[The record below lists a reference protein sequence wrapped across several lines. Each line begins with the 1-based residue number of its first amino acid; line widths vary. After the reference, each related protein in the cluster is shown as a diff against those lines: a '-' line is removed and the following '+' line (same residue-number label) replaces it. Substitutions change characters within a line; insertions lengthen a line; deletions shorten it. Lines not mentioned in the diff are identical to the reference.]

1 MVSLEKKSPPGL
13 LSLAKKA
20 QVVLEKKGMG
30 AHTASVGLCMDI
42 SGSMSPLFQNGT
54 VQAVI
59 ERTLGLGLNFDDNGA
74 IDLFAF
80 GVQAHDLGELH
91 PEQFKQASSDLLQ
104 RVSLEPGTMYAPPI
118 QQIIK
123 HYGFQPQAGFFKSL
137 FGGKAKEA
145 PRANPVYM
153 LFVTDGE
160 NSDPGPAQQALIE
173 ASKFPIFFQF
183 VGIGGGS
190 FSFLRKLDDMPG
202 RVLDNANFFEVA
214 NPSAINEEKLYE
226 MMMVEYPGW
235 VKQAKAKG
243 FLA

>member
-20 QVVLEKKGMG
+20 HVVLEKKGMG

-145 PRANPVYM
+145 PRANELPFPLNIRQTLYVWKA
-153 LFVTDGE
+153 LFLDQTPFQP
-160 NSDPGPAQQALIE
+160 DPTLTQHRPRDEGLEKVVQ
-173 ASKFPIFFQF
+173 
-183 VGIGGGS
+183 
-190 FSFLRKLDDMPG
+190 PG
-202 RVLDNANFFEVA
+202 
-214 NPSAINEEKLYE
+214 
-226 MMMVEYPGW
+226 
-235 VKQAKAKG
+235 
-243 FLA
+243 